1 MDIPVID
8 LTPYVNVVSGEFCL
22 DDIMNPEVET
32 VCMEV
37 SWILRDTGALFV
49 KDPRC
54 SAEDDD
60 QFISMMEKYFE
71 MPDDFKLLQAR
82 PHQHYQSMH
91 EKELDWVYYN
101 LMFVQNTQIKRTMEV
116 NGDKHEKH
124 LVKLKCSIQNY
135 NWGRI
140 GYDSRVVMSFERN
153 CGDQIKENKH
163 YIGTHVSRSSFFEE
177 TDNVSLK
184 NWILQNTTKGE

>member
-82 PHQHYQSMH
+82 PHQHYQVTFIYRFLFCPNFS
-91 EKELDWVYYN
+91 DVYE
-101 LMFVQNTQIKRTMEV
+101 FF
-116 NGDKHEKH
+116 
-124 LVKLKCSIQNY
+124 LVY
-135 NWGRI
+135 A
-140 GYDSRVVMSFERN
+140 
-153 CGDQIKENKH
+153 
-163 YIGTHVSRSSFFEE
+163 
-177 TDNVSLK
+177 
-184 NWILQNTTKGE
+184 